1 MPSSPEPRVSQ
12 GPIGVVSEVSPD
24 ECIQAE
30 LSGCVFRHVKGFYAK
45 YFENQP
51 WSVAVEQAAHVVHPN
66 SARALCRDFLELQSQ
81 DSFSAWLARLQSTFL
96 AEGHIRHHFPSRQ
109 VNTSDVSL
117 RAIVYLM
124 VSSDRSKSSS
134 PSLTADARVFGDC
147 SVDASDTGLESV
159 SRFCETARQV
169 FQAQPTR
176 RFLHGF
182 QICGSTMELWVFDRS
197 GAYSS
202 EKLDLVERPDLL
214 IRIMASYVM
223 MSDEEVGFNSFIRHD
238 GVGSYVAFGN
248 ADQDE
253 TERLYLDDN
262 PIAAPQYLIGPG
274 TTCYA
279 ARTSKSQTAEFAVKF
294 AWREDSNHT
303 ERELLELTKERNV
316 WGVIKALGWQDLDS
330 IRDLRQGLQ
339 FNKPYDFLSAA
350 TDGRAASEGDTPTAA
365 SAGSDDDYVPPFLN
379 RTFSCITTSPL
390 GRSINKF
397 DTTLEFLEACRDIA
411 KALRSLYQDGK
422 ILHRDICIKNL
433 IIPTRR
439 NEGDPKGVLIDLD
452 GALGLEKGP
461 ARSGE
466 LVGSEGF
473 MAIGILTGAQ
483 HTYRHD
489 LESLF
494 YVLFWVAICNDR
506 EHDDARSLRY
516 QPETSRL
523 WGWCS
528 TDFRSVS
535 RNKSVDMSP
544 EGFSRILG
552 EFSTQF
558 KPLKGL
564 ARELRQLLFPI
575 RDGYLFTGSEMDQ
588 DGINRLYD
596 GMIDAFN
603 RSIASQPL

>member
-1 MPSSPEPRVSQ
+1 
-12 GPIGVVSEVSPD
+12 
-24 ECIQAE
+24 
-30 LSGCVFRHVKGFYAK
+30 
-45 YFENQP
+45 
-51 WSVAVEQAAHVVHPN
+51 
-66 SARALCRDFLELQSQ
+66 
-81 DSFSAWLARLQSTFL
+81 
-96 AEGHIRHHFPSRQ
+96 
-109 VNTSDVSL
+109 
-117 RAIVYLM
+117 
-124 VSSDRSKSSS
+124 
-134 PSLTADARVFGDC
+134 
-147 SVDASDTGLESV
+147 
-159 SRFCETARQV
+159 
-169 FQAQPTR
+169 
-176 RFLHGF
+176 
-182 QICGSTMELWVFDRS
+182 MEFWVFDRS

-202 EKLDLVERPDLL
+202 EKLDLVQRPHLL
-214 IRIMASYVM
+214 IRIMASYAM
-223 MSDEEVGFNSFIRHD
+223 MSDDEVGFNSFIWHD
-238 GVGSYVAFGN
+238 GLGSYVTFGS
-248 ADQDE
+248 ADEDK
-253 TERLYLDDN
+253 TGRLYLEDK
-262 PIAAPQYLIGPG
+262 PIAAPQYLVGPG

-279 ARTSKSQTAEFAVKF
+279 SRTSNSQTAEFVVKF

-303 ERELLELTKERNV
+303 ERELLELTKERKV

-330 IRDLRQGLQ
+330 IRDLREGLQ
-339 FNKPYDFLSAA
+339 FNQPYDFLPAA
-350 TDGRAASEGDTPTAA
+350 NGGRATSEVDTPAAA
-365 SAGSDDDYVPPFLN
+365 SAGSEKDYVPPFLN

-397 DTTLEFLEACRDIA
+397 QSVQEFLEACRDIA

-422 ILHRDICIKNL
+422 ILHRDICVKNL
-433 IIPTRR
+433 IIPARL

-452 GALGLEKGP
+452 GALDLEKGP

-494 YVLFWVAICNDR
+494 YILLWVAICNDR

-535 RNKSVDMSP
+535 RNKSADMSP
-544 EGFSRILG
+544 EGFLRILG
-552 EFSTQF
+552 EFSTEF
-558 KPLKGL
+558 KPLRGL

-575 RDGYLFTGSEMDQ
+575 RDGYLFTGSDMDQ

-596 GMIDAFN
+596 GIIDAFN
-603 RSIASQPL
+603 RSIASQPI

>member
-1 MPSSPEPRVSQ
+1 MPSIPEPRLSQ
-12 GPIGVVSEVSPD
+12 EPVGDVSEVSSDP
-24 ECIQAE
+24 IQAE

-45 YFENQP
+45 YLEHQP
-51 WSVAVEQAAHVVHPN
+51 WSMAVEQAAHVAHPN
-66 SARALCRDFLELQSQ
+66 SARTFCRDFLELQSQ

-96 AEGHIRHHFPSRQ
+96 AEGHICHHFPSRQ
-109 VNTSDVSL
+109 DNTSDGSL
-117 RAIVYLM
+117 RATVYLM
-124 VSSDRSKSSS
+124 ASSDRSESSS
-134 PSLTADARVFGDC
+134 PSPTADARVFGDC
-147 SVDASDTGLESV
+147 TVDASDTDPKCL

-169 FQAQPTR
+169 FQARPTR

-182 QICGSTMELWVFDRS
+182 QIRGSTMELWVFDRS

-202 EKLDLVERPDLL
+202 EKLDLVQRPDLL
-214 IRIMASYVM
+214 IRIMASYAM
-223 MSDEEVGFNSFIRHD
+223 MSDEEAGFNSFIRRD
-238 GVGSYVAFGN
+238 GLGDYVAFGS

-253 TERLYLDDN
+253 TVRLYLEDK
-262 PIAAPQYLIGPG
+262 PIAAPEYLVGPG

-279 ARTSKSQTAEFAVKF
+279 ARTSISQTAEFVVKF

-330 IRDLRQGLQ
+330 IRDMRQGLQ
-339 FNKPYDFLSAA
+339 FNQPYDFLPAA
-350 TDGRAASEGDTPTAA
+350 TGGRAASEDDNPTAA
-365 SAGSDDDYVPPFLN
+365 SAGSDEDYVPPFLN
-379 RTFSCITTSPL
+379 RTFSCMTTSPL

-397 DTTLEFLEACRDIA
+397 ETVLEFLEACRDIA

-422 ILHRDICIKNL
+422 ILHRDICVKNL
-433 IIPTRR
+433 IIPARI

-452 GALGLEKGP
+452 GALDLEKGP
-461 ARSGE
+461 VRSGE

-494 YVLFWVAICNDR
+494 YVLIWVAICNDH

-516 QPETSRL
+516 QPQASRL

-535 RNKSVDMSP
+535 RNKLVDMSP
-544 EGFSRILG
+544 EGFLRILD
-552 EFSTQF
+552 EFSTEF
-558 KPLKGL
+558 EPLKGL
-564 ARELRQLLFPI
+564 ARELRQLLFPT
-575 RDGYLFTGSEMDQ
+575 RDGHLFTGSDMDQ

-596 GMIDAFN
+596 GMIDGFD
-603 RSIASQPL
+603 RSIASHPL